1 MLKNMAILMPKKV
14 KHRKWRKRSPKGI
27 ETRSTELAFGSYG
40 LKSMGT
46 KWITSRQ
53 IEAARRAIIRYLRK
67 GGKLWIRIFPDKPV
81 TKKGTEVPMGGGKG
95 SVDHYVF
102 PVRPGRIIFELEGIP
117 EEKAKEAFRK
127 ATDKLPIKTKF
138 IKR

>member
-1 MLKNMAILMPKKV
+1 MLLPSKV
-14 KHRKWRKRSPKGI
+14 KHRKWMKGRRSARG
-27 ETRSTELAFGSYG
+27 EARGNELSFGSFG
-40 LKSMGT
+40 LQVISGD

-53 IEAARRAIIRYLRK
+53 IESSRRAIVRAMKK

-95 SVDHYVF
+95 TVDHFVF
-102 PVRPGRIIFELEGIP
+102 PVRPGRILFEVDGVT
-117 EEKAKEAFRK
+117 EEVAKDAFTT
-127 ATDKLPIKTKF
+127 AGHKLPLKTKM